1 MNSLVKALGTATIV
15 AVSFIACNNGDNKVL
30 ESVNLS
36 IDKKEISRSKNP
48 FKGKQVPQ
56 NLVCMVNDAYMGKE
70 QILVEHDGKNYYGCC
85 NMCKE
90 KIPKDEKARFARD
103 PYSLE
108 KVDKANAF
116 IVVVGDNDE
125 VAYFENEANYQK
137 FISES

>member
-1 MNSLVKALGTATIV
+1 MYRLFKIWGIATIV
-15 AVSFIACNNGDNKVL
+15 AVSLIACNNSEKKVQDAVVTSEEGNKI
-30 ESVNLS
+30 NT
-36 IDKKEISRSKNP
+36 SKNP
-48 FKGKQVPQ
+48 LKGKQVPQ

-70 QILVEHDGKNYYGCC
+70 QILVEHEGKKYYGCC

-90 KIPKDEKARFARD
+90 KIPKDEKSRIATD

-116 IVVVGDNDE
+116 IVVVGDNGE
-125 VAYFENEANYQK
+125 VAYFQKEENYHK